1 MSVCVGNTLF
11 FFMREIARADEKEI
25 FVGETMESIAERF
38 GTTVEHLLALNQNL
52 ITNVHNPR
60 YIYIYI
66 YIYIYNT
73 QKNL

>member
-1 MSVCVGNTLF
+1 
-11 FFMREIARADEKEI
+11 MREIARADEKEI

-60 YIYIYI
+60 CVCVCIYI
-66 YIYIYNT
+66 
-73 QKNL
+73 